1 MKRPAVKDIVK
12 ALSKVLDE
20 IMAYSH
26 CKNIHEGKRLWISNR
41 VNKLKKPRKKCFT
54 GYFWHFSWP
63 SKKMMNLC
71 NVPSLSQLRGYSET
85 IGQSVRSN
93 ASADGWWSMDWK

>member
-1 MKRPAVKDIVK
+1 
-12 ALSKVLDE
+12 
-20 IMAYSH
+20 
-26 CKNIHEGKRLWISNR
+26 
-41 VNKLKKPRKKCFT
+41 
-54 GYFWHFSWP
+54 
-63 SKKMMNLC
+63 MNLC